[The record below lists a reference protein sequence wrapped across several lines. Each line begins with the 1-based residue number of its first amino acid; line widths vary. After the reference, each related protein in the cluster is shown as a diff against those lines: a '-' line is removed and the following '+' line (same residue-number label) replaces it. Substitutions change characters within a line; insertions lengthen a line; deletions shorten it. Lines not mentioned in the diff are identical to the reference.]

1 MPGQVPIIRHV
12 PRYEVL
18 QEAAHHYPGLD
29 PSSCYAF
36 LHLLKT
42 ADEIL
47 TLDSDFLAGM
57 GSRQGRFNLMM
68 MVAHCAHCFPAA
80 ADLAECTG
88 VSRATVTG
96 LLDGLER
103 DGLVERLSDPEDRRV
118 VRVKLTP
125 QGEALLERVR
135 PAYFRWLAR
144 ILEPLAESEREHLVY
159 LLQKVQ
165 ARITE
170 LSEELHRE
178 KVTA

>member
-1 MPGQVPIIRHV
+1 MPGQVPFIRHV

-18 QEAAHHYPGLD
+18 QEAAHRYPGFD
-29 PSSCYAF
+29 PSGCYAF
-36 LHLLKT
+36 LHLLRT

-47 TLDSDFLAGM
+47 TLDADFLSSM

-68 MVAHCAHCFPAA
+68 MVAHCAQQFPAA

-103 DGLVERLSDPEDRRV
+103 DGLVERLGDPEDRRV
-118 VRVKLTP
+118 VRVRLTSR
-125 QGEALLERVR
+125 GEALLERVR
-135 PAYFRWLAR
+135 PAYFHWFAR
-144 ILEPLAESEREHLVY
+144 LMEPLSESEREHLVC

-165 ARITE
+165 ARIAE
-170 LSEELHRE
+170 LSEEIHGE
-178 KVTA
+178 KATA